1 MTPNRPKALFVAI
14 YPPLVIA
21 IAAGSIAGLVLSHHR
36 VVWAGAL
43 LTVIPFAGLY
53 LRATVS
59 RTLARTSRGLPLLS
73 MLTVAGCVLA
83 IYGFWRHGNGA
94 LLPLGAAS
102 IGTVGF
108 FLYDYWYSSFG
119 RRLNDRLAPGKILPD
134 FHATDVEGRPVRS
147 ADLRGRPVLYMFY
160 RGNWCPFCMAQV
172 REITGR
178 YRELAS
184 RGVELVLVSPQ
195 PTELTQRVAQMFAV
209 PCRFWVDRDLS
220 AARELGILQDE
231 GVPPGAL
238 RNRFG
243 PDTVLPTVVIVDTD
257 GRILFADQTENYRV
271 RPDPEIFLRVLQ
283 AHGLRARSPAETH
296 TPEGGRDEESSA
308 GTRR

>member
-1 MTPNRPKALFVAI
+1 MTPDRLKALFVAI

-21 IAAGSIAGLVLSHHR
+21 IAAGSIAGLALSDYR
-36 VVWAGAL
+36 LVWAGAL

-53 LRATVS
+53 IRANVS

-73 MLTVAGCVLA
+73 VVTAAGGVLA
-83 IYGFWRHGNGA
+83 IYGFWRQGHDA
-94 LLPLGAAS
+94 LLPLGAAI
-102 IGTVGF
+102 IGGVGF

-119 RRLNDRLAPGKILPD
+119 RRLNDRLAPGQILPD
-134 FHATDVEGRPVRS
+134 FHAIDTEGRPVRTV
-147 ADLRGRPVLYMFY
+147 DLRGRPVLYMFY

-172 REITGR
+172 REITER

-195 PTELTQRVAQMFAV
+195 PTDLTHRVAEMFAV
-209 PCRFWVDRDLS
+209 PCRFWVDRDLA
-220 AARELGILQDE
+220 AARELGILQE
-231 GVPPGAL
+231 QGVPPGGL

-271 RPDPEIFLRVLQ
+271 RPDPDIFLRVLQ
-283 AHGLRARSPAETH
+283 AHGFRARPPTDTH
-296 TPEGGRDEESSA
+296 TAEDGHDHGPSA
-308 GTRR
+308 GAGR